1 MTTTMRAETL
11 AIAELAA
18 TALGRQGDAIAAVA
32 ERIGAFAPRGLVT
45 VARGTSD
52 HAAEYAIR
60 LVARELGLLG
70 TSLAP
75 SLVTLARR
83 PLDFRGQLVLALSQ
97 SGRSPDVV
105 ETLAAARAGGA
116 LTVALV
122 NTPASP
128 LAAAAELV
136 LTADAGPEQAVAA
149 TKSYVLTL
157 VQLARL
163 VAAWAGRGD
172 LARAL
177 AGLPAS
183 LRAATAAEWGP
194 AIPALRPA
202 SSLLVVGRG
211 LAFATARE
219 AALKLK
225 EVAGLHAE
233 AVSGAE
239 IMHGPKALIGPETPL
254 LLFAGPDL
262 PRPVQ
267 AATAAELE
275 ALTCRLLV
283 AGGVDLGA
291 GCRLSSPAAGHPV
304 LQPLVDV
311 TAFYGLAEELAR
323 GRGLSP
329 DRPRHLAK
337 VTETR

>member
-18 TALGRQGDAIAAVA
+18 TALGRQGEAIDAVA

-60 LVARELGLLG
+60 LVGRELGLLG
-70 TSLAP
+70 ASLAP
-75 SLVTLARR
+75 SLVTLAER
-83 PLDFRGQLVLALSQ
+83 PLDFRGQLVLAVSQ
-97 SGRSPDVV
+97 SGQSPDVV

-136 LTADAGPEQAVAA
+136 LAADAGPERAVAA

-157 VQLARL
+157 VQIARL
-163 VAAWAGRGD
+163 VAAWSERDDVA
-172 LARAL
+172 AAL
-177 AGLPAS
+177 AGLPAT
-183 LRAATAAEWGP
+183 LRAAAAADWS
-194 AIPALRPA
+194 AALPALRRA

-211 LAFATARE
+211 LAHVTARE

-239 IMHGPKALIGPETPL
+239 IMHGPKALIGRQTPL
-254 LLFAGPDL
+254 LLFAGPDVSL
-262 PRPVQ
+262 AVQ
-267 AATAAELE
+267 TAAAAELR
-275 ALTCRLLV
+275 ALTRRLLV
-283 AGGVDLGA
+283 AGSVEVGA
-291 GCRLSSPAAGHPV
+291 GCRLVAPRAAHPV

-323 GRGLSP
+323 VRGRSP

-337 VTETR
+337 VTATR